1 MSTLKDAENTI
12 NSLSK
17 ALRMMFPKVLGEQFA
32 WSLRKFGTG
41 RRHKGVIAHIR
52 KELLEVEAE
61 TTPEGRLQEWIDVF
75 ILSIDGLMRAA
86 HSVNRTPTQT
96 AEIVWSLYEAKM
108 SRNMSREWPKG
119 VDEDTPVEH
128 IKRIERLEEKFI
140 HSPTKPNWPSPQP
153 VEPMPPH
160 MKVWSGADGSWET
173 ARPVTAGDEAE

>member
-32 WSLRKFGTG
+32 WSLRTFGTG

-108 SRNMSREWPKG
+108 SRNMAREWPKG

-128 IKRIERLEEKFI
+128 VRGKEDGVTIEDLQAAIAKGIELMPRRAYTA
-140 HSPTKPNWPSPQP
+140 TKGTR
-153 VEPMPPH
+153 H
-160 MKVWSGADGSWET
+160 D
-173 ARPVTAGDEAE
+173 